1 MAYSGTERGKKKAF
15 ASIRLVHQGGGVA
28 ELFKD
33 LNSPDSVTVSL
44 FSWLELFSSSDAK
57 VTMVEVFSSSGEV
70 ELFATGAAGSEVVLF
85 RIIPGGGGYGL
96 IQIDASSRICYRP
109 ESAVPGSNS
118 ELIINFFN

>member
-15 ASIRLVHQGGGVA
+15 ASIRLVHQGAGVA
-28 ELFKD
+28 QLYKD
-33 LNSPDSVTVSL
+33 LDSPTSETVST
-44 FSWLELFSSSDAK
+44 SAWLELFSSSDAK

-70 ELFATGAAGSEVVLF
+70 ELLATGSAGSENVLF

-96 IQIDASSRICYRP
+96 IQIDAASRICYRP
-109 ESAVPGSNS
+109 EAVVPGANS